1 MALGWQGDKAG
12 GKFNL
17 SGLRAGIVEYDALW
31 RAYLQLPAKLPGY
44 VLPTSLMTD
53 TFWVHPST
61 GQPGMR
67 QSVDR
72 YRNVTL

>member
-1 MALGWQGDKAG
+1 
-12 GKFNL
+12 
-17 SGLRAGIVEYDALW
+17 
-31 RAYLQLPAKLPGY
+31 
-44 VLPTSLMTD
+44 VLPTSLMND